1 LGLRTRHPSLPRDA
15 GSSVFFIAIASVIV
29 SIEGLCAHFNSGGAR
44 HTSPYVSPQ
53 TMGCRPTRPWA
64 EIEAKAAETATT
76 CGKQWSSPL
85 TRSISVRCTF
95 LGPLADGAS
104 PAVRITDLAGRSIS
118 SREQVRFLW
127 EISVPDAPAGFSSK
141 ETVGV
146 RADHVFDQAIPVPDQ
161 WDAVLPIRKRLKEA
175 WETASAQSPGH
186 ECTVLGICLQPVP
199 ALGQRTHAGPRA
211 GSQWA
216 FRESGGR
223 PVAVWV
229 AGRITADEWWC
240 VKALFRRTSTKYA
253 QLSPRKGKMCHAYN
267 RFRRGASSHWHCRFT
282 SVQ

>member
-1 LGLRTRHPSLPRDA
+1 MGRH
-15 GSSVFFIAIASVIV
+15 
-29 SIEGLCAHFNSGGAR
+29 
-44 HTSPYVSPQ
+44 
-53 TMGCRPTRPWA
+53 PTRPWA
-64 EIEAKAAETATT
+64 EFEAKAAETATT
-76 CGKQWSSPL
+76 CVEQWSLPS

-95 LGPLADGAS
+95 LGPHADGAS
-104 PAVRITDLAGRSIS
+104 RAVRSTDLARRSIS
-118 SREQVRFLW
+118 SREQVRLLW

-146 RADHVFDQAIPVPDQ
+146 RDDHVFDRAIPVPNQ
-161 WDAVLPIRKRLKEA
+161 WVAVLPIRKRLKEA
-175 WETASAQSPGH
+175 LETASAQSPGH

-216 FRESGGR
+216 FREPGGR

-240 VKALFRRTSTKYA
+240 VKALFRRTSTKYG
-253 QLSPRKGKMCHAYN
+253 QRSPRKGNICHAYN
-267 RFRRGASSHWHCRFT
+267 GFRRGRVFSLAL
-282 SVQ
+282 